1 MSKDILFKTDEHV
14 FSYRVAGLL
23 VRDGKILLQRDKLG
37 DHAVLGGHV
46 SFMETTAETLKREFM
61 EEIHAQIGVD
71 QLVAVQENF
80 FMWGSKP
87 CHQVHFYYRVHLEA
101 DNIQL
106 EGAFPGFDELGGQRI
121 DLDFVWVPLE
131 KLPQISVYPHEILQL
146 LEEHEG
152 VRHFVSNELK

>member
-1 MSKDILFKTDEHV
+1 MSKDILFKTDAHV

-37 DHAVLGGHV
+37 DHAVPGGHV

-87 CHQVHFYYRVHLEA
+87 CHQVHFYYRVHLEG
-101 DNIQL
+101 DHIPP

-131 KLPQISVYPHEILQL
+131 KLPQISVYPREILQL
-146 LEEHEG
+146 LEAHEG